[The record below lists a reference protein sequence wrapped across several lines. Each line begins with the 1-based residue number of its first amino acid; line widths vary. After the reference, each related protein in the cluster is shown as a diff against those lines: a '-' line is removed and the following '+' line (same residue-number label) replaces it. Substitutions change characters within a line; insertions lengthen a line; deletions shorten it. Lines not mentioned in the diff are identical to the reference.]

1 MGVTSGCSITTGSCN
16 IVIGYNAQAYGTG
29 TNNSIVIGHNVSG
42 CGSNTALIG
51 NASTTDTY
59 VKGTLHAA
67 CTNFGGIFEAN
78 LRSDGI
84 DSCPEGS
91 VVVWRD
97 GKLQGTTIEYDYNVM
112 GVTGVGMDT
121 AIVMGAENILVTGDI
136 EEGDPIV
143 TSGRI
148 NHGMKG
154 DRSCDLHGKIIGQ
167 ALESGSGD
175 SYLIKGMIRKF

>member
-1 MGVTSGCSITTGSCN
+1 M
-16 IVIGYNAQAYGTG
+16 
-29 TNNSIVIGHNVSG
+29 
-42 CGSNTALIG
+42 
-51 NASTTDTY
+51 
-59 VKGTLHAA
+59 GTLHAT

-97 GKLQGTTIEYDYNVM
+97 GKLQGTTQEYDYNVM
-112 GVTGVGMDT
+112 GVTGVCMDT